1 MAKDAEKITLGAGD
15 LYLNNIEVGYVD
27 EVQITATR
35 GYLDYTPGTDLA
47 PVKSFLVEEGIEVKA
62 KVAEW
67 KVANARL
74 AMGISAAVSAS
85 QSFPSYDPSS
95 YSPAAS
101 ASYDVLKFGGAKTR
115 SEVPLRFEHTRPDGK
130 VIVLVLYSVTSSG
143 DFSTMFNKDN
153 IADYEMTFKALS
165 QSSRTAGDRLGF
177 IAEQVQ
183 EAG

>member
-27 EVQITATR
+27 EVQITYTR

-47 PVKSFLVEEGIEVKA
+47 PVKSFLTEEGIEVKA

-67 KVANARL
+67 KIANAKL
-74 AMGISAAVSAS
+74 AMGVATTIGAS
-85 QSFPSYDPSS
+85 QSFPVYDPSS
-95 YSPAAS
+95 YSVVGS
-101 ASYDVLKFGGAKTR
+101 ASFDVLTFGGAKTR
-115 SEVPLRFEHTRPDGK
+115 TEVPLRFEHTRPDGT

-177 IAEQVQ
+177 LAEQNQ
-183 EAG
+183 